1 MKAFTIGFIGF
12 GLIGGSIARGL
23 KRSDPAFRILAY
35 MRTRSKLE
43 QARRDRIVDEI
54 LDDVDER
61 LSECDVILLCTPVE
75 YISEYLQKIRPF
87 LKEGAV
93 VSDVGSTKSAIH
105 ETVRALGMESCF
117 VGGHPMAGSE
127 KSGYEYST
135 DHLLENAYYIITP
148 TSEVPTESVDR
159 IVEIAGHLGA
169 IPLLINPQDHDRIV
183 AAISHL
189 PHLIAA
195 ALVNLVHDN
204 DDEGQHMKRMAAG
217 GFKDITRIASSS
229 PVMWEQICMT
239 NRGPIMEML
248 DLYMDSLA
256 AIRKDL
262 DNGTEGAVY
271 DLFTK
276 SRDYR
281 NSFASTRKGSLTPS
295 YSFFVDVKDEPGAI
309 AIISSIL
316 AASAINIRNIGI
328 NNARDM
334 DEYALRE
341 FLADDILSAKF
352 AGDATDGSSPDGIV
366 YGIDIRSRCDSVV
379 SGGSV
384 YETLGQ
390 NELDDIRERAENQI
404 AGAQK
409 SDHAAFAAAFE
420 QFAGRFWDLA
430 QIQDACG
437 RCCLPLVGQ
446 YTSAWQ
452 PCLYPGICLCHL
464 VGGFLHTA

>member
-334 DEYALRE
+334 DEYALRIS
-341 FLADDILSAKF
+341 FYDK
-352 AGDATDGSSPDGIV
+352 
-366 YGIDIRSRCDSVV
+366 
-379 SGGSV
+379 
-384 YETLGQ
+384 
-390 NELDDIRERAENQI
+390 
-404 AGAQK
+404 K
-409 SDHAAFAAAFE
+409 SMDHAVKRLEDYNFRLSVQSE
-420 QFAGRFWDLA
+420 KKRAG
-430 QIQDACG
+430 
-437 RCCLPLVGQ
+437 
-446 YTSAWQ
+446 TS
-452 PCLYPGICLCHL
+452 
-464 VGGFLHTA
+464 

>member
-159 IVEIAGHLGA
+159 IVEI
-169 IPLLINPQDHDRIV
+169 R
-183 AAISHL
+183 
-189 PHLIAA
+189 
-195 ALVNLVHDN
+195 
-204 DDEGQHMKRMAAG
+204 K
-217 GFKDITRIASSS
+217 F
-229 PVMWEQICMT
+229 
-239 NRGPIMEML
+239 
-248 DLYMDSLA
+248 DSL
-256 AIRKDL
+256 
-262 DNGTEGAVY
+262 
-271 DLFTK
+271 
-276 SRDYR
+276 
-281 NSFASTRKGSLTPS
+281 SLS
-295 YSFFVDVKDEPGAI
+295 
-309 AIISSIL
+309 L
-316 AASAINIRNIGI
+316 
-328 NNARDM
+328 
-334 DEYALRE
+334 
-341 FLADDILSAKF
+341 
-352 AGDATDGSSPDGIV
+352 
-366 YGIDIRSRCDSVV
+366 
-379 SGGSV
+379 
-384 YETLGQ
+384 
-390 NELDDIRERAENQI
+390 
-404 AGAQK
+404 
-409 SDHAAFAAAFE
+409 
-420 QFAGRFWDLA
+420 
-430 QIQDACG
+430 
-437 RCCLPLVGQ
+437 
-446 YTSAWQ
+446 
-452 PCLYPGICLCHL
+452 
-464 VGGFLHTA
+464 